1 MVTSYEALDL
11 GRYMKINAVLQDDTL
26 EEVDKQVRIIAI
38 LDGKTEDEVL
48 ALPMGEYGALAAQTA
63 FLREPLP
70 PRQLDPD
77 TKEIRL
83 GENTYQLTRDFT
95 KITTAQYVDFQ
106 TFSKGFPQTLPEILS
121 CFLVPDG
128 KTYNN
133 GYDPADVQRDLLA
146 MPWPEAVSLSAF
158 FFARFS
164 ASIADSLTSL
174 DLARRMAKDPKKRK
188 VLERKIAEAEAAL
201 RRVGVG
207 LPM

>member
-1 MVTSYEALDL
+1 MTLIDLSVECSAWGQELVYPEHEAAHPN
-11 GRYMKINAVLQDDTL
+11 YQN
-26 EEVDKQVRIIAI
+26 QVIS
-38 LDGKTEDEVL
+38 DEDE
-48 ALPMGEYGALAAQTA
+48 Y
-63 FLREPLP
+63 
-70 PRQLDPD
+70 D
-77 TKEIRL
+77 
-83 GENTYQLTRDFT
+83 
-95 KITTAQYVDFQ
+95 KIQYVDFH

-133 GYDPADVQRDLLA
+133 GYDPAEVQRALLA

-174 DLARRMAKDPKKRK
+174 DLARRMSKDPKKRK

>member
-11 GRYMKINAVLQDDTL
+11 GRYMKINAALQDDTL

-38 LDGKTEDEVL
+38 LADKTEDEVL
-48 ALPMGEYGALAAQTA
+48 ALPLGEYGALAAQTA

-70 PRQLDPD
+70 PKQLDPD

-83 GENTYQLTRDFT
+83 GELTLIPTRDFT

-133 GYDPADVQRDLLA
+133 GYDPAEVQRALLA

-158 FFARFS
+158 FSRGS
-164 ASIADSLTSL
+164 AHQ
-174 DLARRMAKDPKKRK
+174 
-188 VLERKIAEAEAAL
+188 
-201 RRVGVG
+201 
-207 LPM
+207 

>member
-11 GRYMKINAVLQDDTL
+11 GRYMKVNAVLQDEAL
-26 EEVDKQVRIIAI
+26 EDVDKQVRIIAI
-38 LDGKTEDEVL
+38 LADMTEDEVL
-48 ALPMGEYGALAAQTA
+48 ALPLGDYGSLAAQTA

-70 PRQLDPD
+70 PRPLDPE
-77 TKEIRL
+77 TRRITL
-83 GENTYQLTRDFT
+83 GELALIPTRDFT
-95 KITTAQYVDFQ
+95 QITTAQYVDFQ

-121 CFLVPDG
+121 CFLVPEG
-128 KTYNN
+128 KTYNQ
-133 GYDPADVQRDLLA
+133 GYDPADVQRALLA

-174 DLARRMAKDPKKRK
+174 DLARRVTKDKKKRE
-188 VLERKIAEAEAAL
+188 VLERKIREAEAAL

-207 LPM
+207 LPT